1 MPVAQILF
9 VGDLCS
15 SPPRPPPS
23 FFSRTRTLSPSFL
36 PACLPACVFLSA
48 SVCLCICVSIYLS
61 GMAVVTCS
69 SIFFIYLLHLSLT
82 SSPILTFQLLSRP
95 FHLFEN
101 GIHAYIGTLASTHT
115 LAPTHTLALTHTL
128 APTKDLLAGRNM
140 QLVRSNSLAIP

>member
-9 VGDLCS
+9 VGDLYS

-95 FHLFEN
+95 FHLSEN
-101 GIHAYIGTLASTHT
+101 GIHAYIGTLAS
-115 LAPTHTLALTHTL
+115 THTLALTHTL